1 MLSPFS
7 KTFFFSFRACF
18 VVKLRGCSARGGGAP
33 TDIDALNN
41 CVGMTCLRRSSQT
54 LRWLERIPE
63 PFKAQGSVHSF
74 FVFVFFILSTGQQQG
89 KIPPQCIS
97 SQRDFA
103 KSSSSN
109 HGQPVAIV
117 SRFFFFFFFKCHPNS
132 LHTTYNFVVVSFV
145 LGWRLFCSPY
155 NLCREYF
162 KRKNSG
168 ESERECFHLS
178 AEIYFQKK
186 GKWISFRYLPLSDR
200 GNKWFDTNS
209 KKARKK
215 RSMIPPNFVDKTGKK

>member
-1 MLSPFS
+1 
-7 KTFFFSFRACF
+7 
-18 VVKLRGCSARGGGAP
+18 
-33 TDIDALNN
+33 
-41 CVGMTCLRRSSQT
+41 MTCLRRSSQT

-117 SRFFFFFFFKCHPNS
+117 SRFFFFFFFFKCHPNS

-162 KRKNSG
+162 KRKKQRRVRAWMFPFIRGNI
-168 ESERECFHLS
+168 LS
-178 AEIYFQKK
+178 KK